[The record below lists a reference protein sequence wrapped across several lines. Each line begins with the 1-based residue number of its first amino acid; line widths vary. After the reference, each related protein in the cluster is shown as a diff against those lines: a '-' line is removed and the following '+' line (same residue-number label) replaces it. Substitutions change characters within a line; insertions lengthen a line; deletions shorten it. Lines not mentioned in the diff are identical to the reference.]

1 MKYYFSFRTDSITT
15 CPPSDSAT
23 GLTGGPLPG
32 LCGSVHHTDPLQDTS
47 DVKLI
52 LDLRGTTRTP
62 HVDHFK
68 LTLPLCQHLPPPPWS
83 RPAQLG
89 AQGVELLNRPVPS
102 RPVHPELHRLRTRP
116 GRRHGDSRT
125 PQNQDQNRVQDNTK
139 TGSSS
144 DRVRCDPIGTRI

>member
-68 LTLPLCQHLPPPPWS
+68 LTLPLCQHLPPPPVVQTC
-83 RPAQLG
+83 PARSSGCRTPQ
-89 AQGVELLNRPVPS
+89 PS
-102 RPVHPELHRLRTRP
+102 RPVSTRP
-116 GRRHGDSRT
+116 PRT
-125 PQNQDQNRVQDNTK
+125 PPAQNQAGTSAWRQQN
-139 TGSSS
+139 SSKPGPEPS
-144 DRVRCDPIGTRI
+144 SR